1 MEKRLQIGILGLGV
15 VGTGVV
21 EILAKEGQKIKEKTG
36 VELVITKALIR
47 PGEDKVDFA
56 KQHSLQLVYDIK
68 DITED
73 ASIDVMVEV
82 MGKIH
87 PAKEFVL
94 AALTTGKHVVTANKD
109 LLAQHGTE
117 LVQTAVKNHVS
128 LYYEASVAGGI
139 PILRTLANSFIA
151 DEITEVLGI
160 INGTTNYMLTQMV
173 EQGMSYED
181 ALAKAQELGFAES
194 DPTND
199 VDGIDA
205 AYKTVILTRFA
216 YGTDI
221 AIDDFVVRGIRGIG
235 IEDIELAKTQGYEVK
250 LIGMTKKVGTG
261 VFAEVAPALV
271 PVHHPLASIRNEFN
285 GVFIRSTG
293 IGQSMY
299 FGPGAGSLPTATS
312 VVTDLAVIAENQGD
326 NKPAPQFVDYRSEKI
341 FADPKDVF
349 SAYFVAME
357 LTDDPQ
363 IWQEI
368 KEAATGF
375 AIAYRELENQI
386 TTAGKRRIVV
396 MTEPCSEVQRHQFVS
411 AVEKIE
417 DSKITQI
424 MKVMGE

>member
-21 EILAKEGQKIKEKTG
+21 EILAKERQKIKQRTG

-47 PGEDKVDFA
+47 EAEDKSGLA
-56 KQHSLQLVYDIK
+56 TAHGLKLVYDVK
-68 DITED
+68 EITED
-73 ASIDVMVEV
+73 DEIDVVVEV

-87 PAKEFVL
+87 PAKEFVT
-94 AALTTGKHVVTANKD
+94 AALSENKHVVTANKD

-117 LVQTAVKNHVS
+117 LFQIAEKHHVS

-173 EQGMSYED
+173 ENGMAYED
-181 ALAKAQELGFAES
+181 ALKRAQELGFAES

-221 AIDDFVVRGIRGIG
+221 ALEDFVVRGIRGIE
-235 IEDIELAKTQGYEVK
+235 IADIELAKAIGYEVK
-250 LIGMTKKVGTG
+250 LIGMTKKVVDG

-271 PVHHPLASIRNEFN
+271 PVHHPLAAIRNEFN
-285 GVFIRSTG
+285 GVFVRSTG

-312 VVTDLAVIAENQGD
+312 VVTDLAVIAENQAD
-326 NKPAPQFVDYRSEKI
+326 NKPAPQFIQYKAEKQ
-341 FADPKDVF
+341 FADPKAV
-349 SAYFVAME
+349 SSRYFIAMK
-357 LTDDPQ
+357 TIDDAQ
-363 IWQEI
+363 LWREI
-368 KEAATGF
+368 EQAAVDLGVSYED
-375 AIAYRELENQI
+375 IEN
-386 TTAGKRRIVV
+386 TMAADGKRRIVWL
-396 MTEPCSEVQRHQFVS
+396 TEELNEVQKHQFVS
-411 AVEKIE
+411 AVSKIE
-417 DSKITQI
+417 ETKITQI
-424 MKVMGE
+424 MKVMEE

>member
-21 EILAKEGQKIKEKTG
+21 EILAKERQKIKGKTG

-47 PGEDKVDFA
+47 EGEDKAALAEAHDL
-56 KQHSLQLVYDIK
+56 KLVYDVK
-68 DITED
+68 EITED
-73 ASIDVMVEV
+73 DQIDVVVEV

-87 PAKEFVL
+87 PAKEFVT
-94 AALTTGKHVVTANKD
+94 AALSGGKHVVTANKD
-109 LLAQHGTE
+109 LLAQQGTE
-117 LVQTAVKNHVS
+117 LLQIAEKNHVS

-173 EQGMSYED
+173 ENGMAYED
-181 ALAKAQELGFAES
+181 ALKRAQELGFAES

-221 AIDDFVVRGIRGIG
+221 ALEDFVVRGIRGIA
-235 IEDIELAKTQGYEVK
+235 IADIELAKAKGYEVK
-250 LIGMTKKVGTG
+250 LIGMTKKVGDG
-261 VFAEVAPALV
+261 IFAEVAPALV
-271 PVHHPLASIRNEFN
+271 PQHHPLAAIRNEFN
-285 GVFIRSTG
+285 GVFVRSTG

-312 VVTDLAVIAENQGD
+312 VVTDLAVIAENQAD
-326 NKPAPQFVDYRSEKI
+326 NKPAPQFIHYDEEKQ
-341 FADPKDVF
+341 FADPKAVI
-349 SAYFVAME
+349 SRYFIAME
-357 LTDDPQ
+357 AVDDAQ
-363 IWQEI
+363 VWQEVQQ
-368 KEAATGF
+368 AAAEFGVVYED
-375 AIAYRELENQI
+375 IENTA
-386 TTAGKRRIVV
+386 TTSGKRRIVWL
-396 MTEPCSEVQRHQFVS
+396 TDTLNEVQKHQFVS
-411 AVEKIE
+411 AVTKIE
-417 DSKITQI
+417 DTEITQI
-424 MKVMGE
+424 MKVMEE

>member
-21 EILAKEGQKIKEKTG
+21 EILAKERQKIKQRTG

-47 PGEDKVDFA
+47 ETEDKSGLA
-56 KQHSLQLVYDIK
+56 TAHGLKLVYDVK
-68 DITED
+68 EITED
-73 ASIDVMVEV
+73 DEIDVVVEV

-87 PAKEFVL
+87 PAKEFVT
-94 AALTTGKHVVTANKD
+94 AALSENKHVVTANKD

-117 LVQTAVKNHVS
+117 LFQIAEKHHVS

-173 EQGMSYED
+173 ENGMAYED
-181 ALAKAQELGFAES
+181 ALKRAQELGFAES

-221 AIDDFVVRGIRGIG
+221 ALEDFVVRGIRGIE
-235 IEDIELAKTQGYEVK
+235 IADIELAKAIGYEVK
-250 LIGMTKKVGTG
+250 LIGMTKKVGDG

-271 PVHHPLASIRNEFN
+271 PVHHPLAAIRNEFN
-285 GVFIRSTG
+285 GVFVRSTG

-312 VVTDLAVIAENQGD
+312 VVTDLAVIAENQAD
-326 NKPAPQFVDYRSEKI
+326 NKPAPQFIQYKAEKQ
-341 FADPKDVF
+341 FADPEAV
-349 SAYFVAME
+349 SSRYFIAMK
-357 LTDDPQ
+357 TIDDAQ
-363 IWQEI
+363 LWREI
-368 KEAATGF
+368 EQAAVDLGVSYED
-375 AIAYRELENQI
+375 IEN
-386 TTAGKRRIVV
+386 TMAADGKRRIVWL
-396 MTEPCSEVQRHQFVS
+396 TEELNEVQKHQFVS
-411 AVEKIE
+411 AVSKIE
-417 DSKITQI
+417 ETKITQI
-424 MKVMGE
+424 MKVMEE